1 MDWRLVDL
9 FQKTK
14 NAPHAKVR
22 LFMMTRSIVIFV
34 QAVMS
39 GLRRHVKIRIA
50 PTASND
56 QTPHCQTI
64 AKFFYFHV

>member
-1 MDWRLVDL
+1 
-9 FQKTK
+9 
-14 NAPHAKVR
+14 
-22 LFMMTRSIVIFV
+22 MMTRSIVIFV

-64 AKFFYFHV
+64 AKFFLFSCLTKNPRFVIVINNFIQK